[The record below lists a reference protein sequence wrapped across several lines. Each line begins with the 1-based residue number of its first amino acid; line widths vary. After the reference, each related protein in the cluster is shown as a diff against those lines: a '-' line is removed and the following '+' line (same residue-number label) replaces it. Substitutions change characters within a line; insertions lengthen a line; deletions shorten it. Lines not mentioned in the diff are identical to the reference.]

1 MSHPDLDE
9 APAPAPAPAPEPDLE
24 PAPTNPPFWSGVRA
38 DLAEMAKVKGTPYPS
53 AAGLVDVLSLPGTW
67 AVILWRLAN
76 LLYERKLRPLSR
88 MVYFL
93 NIVIFGAELQPGSIV
108 GPGMVMPHPVGMG
121 VATSTVLGSRVRLMR
136 SLAIGGSG
144 DPKRPGHPRI
154 GDDVWIMDGGK
165 VFGPV
170 TVGDRTILGTNAI
183 ISQDVPAD
191 MFVYGARRSD
201 VMRPLA
207 ELGLADHG
215 GSLPSVT
222 VGDAKAHADVGLELV
237 ESAGTP
243 DITGPRLARAV
254 GDG

>member
-1 MSHPDLDE
+1 VSTTRPGDGFSE
-9 APAPAPAPAPEPDLE
+9 REVGERSVPA
-24 PAPTNPPFWSGVRA
+24 NPPFWVGVRA
-38 DLAEMAKVKGTPYPS
+38 DLAEMAKVKATPYPS
-53 AAGLVDVLSLPGTW
+53 IGGLVDVLTLPGTW

-76 LLYERKLRPLSR
+76 LLHERKLRPLSR

-93 NIVIFGAELQPGSIV
+93 NVVVFGAELQPGSVI
-108 GPGMVMPHPVGMG
+108 GAGMVMPHPVGIG
-121 VATSTVLGSRVRLMR
+121 IATETVFGERVRLMR

-144 DPKRPGHPRI
+144 DPKRPGHPHI

-201 VMRPLA
+201 AMRPLA
-207 ELGLADHG
+207 ELGLEDHG
-215 GSLPSVT
+215 GSLPAVT
-222 VGDAKAHADVGLELV
+222 IADAAAQ
-237 ESAGTP
+237 S
-243 DITGPRLARAV
+243 GPRLARAV